1 MSKFDIC
8 KHLLYLHFKYINMK
22 LGFTT
27 LALFMQ
33 PNSDIINLAKKHE
46 FEMIEILGEGPFF
59 ERENPEYIDC
69 GLDVRIHAATVDI
82 NIASLNKGIRKESVK
97 QMIECGRYAEKIG
110 AKTITVHP
118 GIIGRNEPRLRNW
131 ALEIACESVGEIIDN
146 TNVEI
151 SVENMPVRSKFLAN
165 TVEEIE
171 MIQQQTGCSLTI
183 DTGHGNTCGN
193 LEEMLELKNIS
204 YCHLNDNDGVK
215 DQHITLGDGTL
226 DLNLLKKIDVG
237 IIELNNFENILKS
250 KEVIENL

>member
-1 MSKFDIC
+1 
-8 KHLLYLHFKYINMK
+8 MK

-33 PNSDIINLAKKHE
+33 PNEDIINLAKKHG
-46 FEMIEILGEGPFF
+46 FEMIEILGESPFF

-82 NIASLNKGIRKESVK
+82 NIASLNKGIRNESIK
-97 QMIECGRYAEKIG
+97 QMIQCGQYAEKIG
-110 AKTITVHP
+110 AKTITIHP

-131 ALEIACESVGEIIDN
+131 ALEISCESIGKIIDS

-151 SVENMPVRSKFLAN
+151 SVENMPVRGKFLGN

-171 MIQQQTGCSLTI
+171 MIQEATDCSLTI

-204 YCHLNDNDGVK
+204 YCHLNDNDGLK
-215 DQHITLGDGTL
+215 DQHVTLGEGTL
-226 DLNLLKKIDVG
+226 DLTLLKKIDAG
-237 IIELNNFENILKS
+237 IIELNNFDNVLKS